1 MRDDQTSRYKIQ
13 KSAPSAGG
21 SARKQASIMHSQITI
36 IGEMG
41 LIDLSGIVDDTDAGR
56 LHDWIVDFRLQG
68 TERVV
73 VDLTELTWV
82 RRSARASLIEIAEL
96 LEAEGGRVL
105 IGARVIPIEDLLEG
119 LRSGGR
125 AVSNPALR
133 AFFSARTP
141 ALDTQAAVAGRH
153 SRTDASSEH
162 YKASFDWLFW
172 TARRQLT
179 PDFP

>member
-1 MRDDQTSRYKIQ
+1 
-13 KSAPSAGG
+13 
-21 SARKQASIMHSQITI
+21 MHSQITI

-56 LHDWIVDFRLQG
+56 LHDWIVDLRLQG

-105 IGARVIPIEDLLEG
+105 IGASVVPIEDLLEG

-133 AFFSARTP
+133 AFFAARTP
-141 ALDTQAAVAGRH
+141 LWTLKRPSLAGTVEQMLPASITKLLSIGSLGRH
-153 SRTDASSEH
+153 AGN
-162 YKASFDWLFW
+162 
-172 TARRQLT
+172 
-179 PDFP
+179 